1 MLPADS
7 SAGNQPNMT
16 TTLPAAAPRFS
27 PELRAGAFYLTI
39 YMAPGVA
46 AAYAG
51 IWFTNQGL
59 STGQIGVINALPV
72 FIMLLLNLLVGRIAD
87 RARDWRQVIVIGA
100 LASAAIPV
108 GLFLVNDFWG
118 ILAVWTLAA
127 LPISAVGPVLDA
139 AAMRMTRRNGTD
151 YGALR
156 ATGTV
161 GYMLVIFLTG
171 YIIAWLGGGI
181 FLWLFVGVSV
191 LRGLAGLQL
200 PNFRAGPVEGDAVP
214 AVAGAKHLIEVMK
227 PWFLLPLIGW
237 SMVFGT
243 HLLLNAFQ
251 ALVFKEQGISEDVIG
266 LLITLGALSEAMVFF
281 AFSRFAK
288 RFTAR
293 SLILVSALVSVF
305 RWTAMAFSPSVEVL
319 FALQMLHGVTFALG
333 FIGCVSFIANWTS
346 EDIAAEAQSFFQVL
360 QQAMSVIVI
369 LGFGA
374 LLEPLGAKG
383 FFASA
388 AFAAIGAVLIWLSL
402 RLQQPKNG

>member
-266 LLITLGALSEAMVFF
+266 LLITLGALSEAMSFLPF
-281 AFSRFAK
+281 HGLRSASRPG
-288 RFTAR
+288 R
-293 SLILVSALVSVF
+293 
-305 RWTAMAFSPSVEVL
+305 
-319 FALQMLHGVTFALG
+319 
-333 FIGCVSFIANWTS
+333 
-346 EDIAAEAQSFFQVL
+346 
-360 QQAMSVIVI
+360 
-369 LGFGA
+369 
-374 LLEPLGAKG
+374 
-383 FFASA
+383 
-388 AFAAIGAVLIWLSL
+388 
-402 RLQQPKNG
+402 